1 MIIPPKQRDR
11 YPFFTFH
18 RGRYSDVLGSMTPP
32 PAPLS
37 SSSHNTQSTDDHHT
51 GSHTQPTQIQTY
63 SLHLHA
69 PGDSVPLRMMGMYS
83 NDAEYDSF
91 VVVDKTD
98 GRTDKYD
105 ESDVS

>member
-18 RGRYSDVLGSMTPP
+18 HGRCSDVLGGMTPP
-32 PAPLS
+32 PAQLS
-37 SSSHNTQSTDDHHT
+37 SSSHSTQSTDHHHT